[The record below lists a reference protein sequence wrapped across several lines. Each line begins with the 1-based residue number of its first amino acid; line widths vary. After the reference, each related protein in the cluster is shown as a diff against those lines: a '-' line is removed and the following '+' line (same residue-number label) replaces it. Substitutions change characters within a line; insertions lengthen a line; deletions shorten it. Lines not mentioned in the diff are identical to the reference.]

1 MLKRHGLRIPPPH
14 PVNAAEDSSAQA
26 QQADEE
32 DCGAPQAAAALSALL
47 RTHRQLQIRITDQ
60 SFIQPA
66 FEEMA

>member
-1 MLKRHGLRIPPPH
+1 MLKRHGLRIPAPR

-26 QQADEE
+26 EQADEE
-32 DCGAPQAAAALSALL
+32 DCGAPAALSALL

>member
-47 RTHRQLQIRITDQ
+47 RTHRQLQRTKDQ